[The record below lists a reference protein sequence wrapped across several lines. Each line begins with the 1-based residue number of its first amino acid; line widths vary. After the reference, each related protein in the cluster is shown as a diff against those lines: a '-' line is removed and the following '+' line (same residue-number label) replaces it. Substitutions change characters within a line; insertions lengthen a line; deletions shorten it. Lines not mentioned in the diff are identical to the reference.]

1 VKTRHDA
8 ARALSYQAGR
18 ALRPVAESAHATLKM
33 PLKTDAWGTAALV
46 VFAGVAACLGAG
58 CAPRRPEAGSVTR
71 RTAPERARQKA
82 ERLAEKTKAD
92 ALGGA
97 FQGATATLFDP
108 TNGRIVARVKSARG
122 ALGQTVRNGK
132 RVARLADGEATLYDK
147 EGRPVLFLRANV
159 IEADPQTQ
167 QVVGTGN
174 VRAVSLA
181 QPGAPT
187 LQADRITWTPKDR
200 VVRGAGNVLITR
212 DAPDARV
219 NVPGRAFEADMTI
232 RRFTVWG
239 DGQTAT
245 IVYNGSFSP
254 NSMKNKTLVTTVV
267 AAATLTTAMASRTV
281 PPAQAAPDVK
291 KPAVRRQGGNAA
303 GTTRQRIGNV
313 TFTLPNFNTVQ
324 YEQPD
329 SNSTRVVIDGKEPA
343 VVTSARYDLAA
354 PKMQVLFRRAKP
366 GAPFQVVSAN
376 LSGSVRVVVRTP
388 LEPGDT
394 GEPRHDTVTC
404 DNATY
409 AALDTPGDVGRID
422 LKGNVRLVSRGGIFV
437 EPAVSFVKSAVIIL
451 RRDGT
456 QSVTVNEGSATG
468 TVRERAPRPKNG
480 GGNR

>member
-1 VKTRHDA
+1 M
-8 ARALSYQAGR
+8 RACYTKNAIADELMNSLFR
-18 ALRPVAESAHATLKM
+18 R
-33 PLKTDAWGTAALV
+33 GTAFWRPAALF
-46 VFAGVAACLGAG
+46 VFAGVLAGFGAG
-58 CAPRRPEAGSVTR
+58 CASRRPAVTR
-71 RTAPERARQKA
+71 QAVPETAQQKA
-82 ERLAEKTKAD
+82 ERLAEKEKAD

-97 FQGATATLFDP
+97 FQGASATLFDP
-108 TNGRIVARVKSARG
+108 KTGRIVARVKSARG

-132 RVARLADGEATLYDK
+132 RLARLAGGEATLFDK
-147 EGRPVLFLRANV
+147 NGQPVLFLRADV
-159 IEADPQTQ
+159 IEADPKTQ

-181 QPGAPT
+181 NPGAPT

-254 NSMKNKTLVTTVV
+254 NSMKNKTLVTTAV

-281 PPAQAAPDVK
+281 PPAQAAAPGAK
-291 KPAVRRQGGNAA
+291 KTAVRRQGSSGA
-303 GTTRQRIGNV
+303 TTRRIGNV

-329 SNSTRVVIDGKEPA
+329 SNSTRVVIDGKQPA

-456 QSVTVNEGSATG
+456 QSVTVNEGSAEA
-468 TVRERAPRPKNG
+468 TVRERVPRPKNG
-480 GGNR
+480 GGNP